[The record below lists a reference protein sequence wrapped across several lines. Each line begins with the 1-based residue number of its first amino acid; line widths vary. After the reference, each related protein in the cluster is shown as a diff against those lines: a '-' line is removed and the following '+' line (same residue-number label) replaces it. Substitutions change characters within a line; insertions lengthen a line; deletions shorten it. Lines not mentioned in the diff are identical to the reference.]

1 MTGIGQRPTPR
12 EPARAAVPIP
22 DDVVAAVRESE
33 IRSFLLG
40 LGAQGRLDAVR
51 AGIDTNDVETPKAV
65 VGAPK
70 VLSLVPDAIREAAEE
85 ALLRGITPEK
95 LQRSR
100 DLKLAA
106 AYLREAVS
114 LAKSAILRA
123 SGTEPTLA
131 ERIRPVVGRRSKR
144 HSDSSVVRT
153 SLLDGRP
160 HGFTARR
167 RVGWRGGS
175 QTALLSCKESP
186 TQPRAK

>member
-12 EPARAAVPIP
+12 EPARAAVPIG
-22 DDVVAAVRESE
+22 DDVVAATREAE
-33 IRSFLLG
+33 IRSHLRSLG
-40 LGAQGRLDAVR
+40 DQGRLDAVR
-51 AGIDTNDVETPKAV
+51 AAIDANDVETLKAV

-123 SGTEPTLA
+123 SGTEPTLVD
-131 ERIRPVVGRRSKR
+131 ERADR
-144 HSDSSVVRT
+144 
-153 SLLDGRP
+153 
-160 HGFTARR
+160 
-167 RVGWRGGS
+167 
-175 QTALLSCKESP
+175 
-186 TQPRAK
+186 